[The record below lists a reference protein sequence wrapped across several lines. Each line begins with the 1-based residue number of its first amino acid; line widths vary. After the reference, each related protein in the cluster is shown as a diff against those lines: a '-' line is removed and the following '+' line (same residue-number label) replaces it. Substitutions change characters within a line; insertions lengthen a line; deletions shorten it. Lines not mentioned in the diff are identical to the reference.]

1 MEFFQE
7 YIPFSCLE
15 DIILNPN
22 TKIKDVKK
30 KIKEIKEID
39 EKDQRFKLTVS
50 VDKNSS
56 DDKLFWDYAK
66 IGLYNANR
74 YRAKLTRDIY
84 EEEIYLDLNKKI
96 EDLKKSVSEQTKISN
111 ERIEFILNDMILE
124 NKKILDDYNLIEN
137 KLSVIITKEL
147 NFPIKIKY
155 PNSEEKQIYTDIY
168 NTGLE
173 FIQQIH
179 KFDFKGYKNFN
190 AIYKK
195 RRINLFNL
203 LVYYEIQKGDLIE
216 LEYRNKEYEIYIK
229 TLTGKTI
236 PLFNMEPFDTISDMK
251 CWIQIKEGIPHDQQ
265 RLMFAGRQLEDNRTL
280 ADYNI
285 QKYSTLH
292 LVMRLRGGK
301 Y

>member
-1 MEFFQE
+1 MEFVQE

-66 IGLYNANR
+66 IDLYNANR
-74 YRAKLTRDIY
+74 YIAKLTRDIY

-137 KLSVIITKEL
+137 KLSVVITKEL

-173 FIQQIH
+173 FIQQIN
-179 KFDFKGYKNFN
+179 KFDFKSYNPL
-190 AIYKK
+190 YKK
-195 RRINLFNL
+195 RRINLYNL
-203 LVYYEIQKGDLIE
+203 LAHHGIKSGDLIE
-216 LEYRNKEYEIYIK
+216 LEHRNEEYEIYIK
-229 TLTGKTI
+229 TLAGKTI
-236 PLFNMEPFDTISDMK
+236 PLFNMEWLDSISDIK
-251 CWIQIKEGIPHDQQ
+251 CRIQIKEGIPHNLQ
-265 RLMFAGRQLEDNRTL
+265 RLIFAGRQLEDNRTL

>member
-1 MEFFQE
+1 MEFVQE

-66 IGLYNANR
+66 IDLYNANR
-74 YRAKLTRDIY
+74 YIAKLTRDIY

-137 KLSVIITKEL
+137 KLSVVITKEL

-155 PNSEEKQIYTDIY
+155 PNSEEKQIYTDI
-168 NTGLE
+168 
-173 FIQQIH
+173 
-179 KFDFKGYKNFN
+179 
-190 AIYKK
+190 
-195 RRINLFNL
+195 
-203 LVYYEIQKGDLIE
+203 
-216 LEYRNKEYEIYIK
+216 
-229 TLTGKTI
+229 
-236 PLFNMEPFDTISDMK
+236 
-251 CWIQIKEGIPHDQQ
+251 
-265 RLMFAGRQLEDNRTL
+265 
-280 ADYNI
+280 
-285 QKYSTLH
+285 
-292 LVMRLRGGK
+292 
-301 Y
+301 

>member
-66 IGLYNANR
+66 IDLYNANR

-124 NKKILDDYNLIEN
+124 NKK
-137 KLSVIITKEL
+137 
-147 NFPIKIKY
+147 F
-155 PNSEEKQIYTDIY
+155 
-168 NTGLE
+168 
-173 FIQQIH
+173 
-179 KFDFKGYKNFN
+179 
-190 AIYKK
+190 
-195 RRINLFNL
+195 
-203 LVYYEIQKGDLIE
+203 
-216 LEYRNKEYEIYIK
+216 
-229 TLTGKTI
+229 
-236 PLFNMEPFDTISDMK
+236 
-251 CWIQIKEGIPHDQQ
+251 
-265 RLMFAGRQLEDNRTL
+265 
-280 ADYNI
+280 
-285 QKYSTLH
+285 
-292 LVMRLRGGK
+292 
-301 Y
+301 